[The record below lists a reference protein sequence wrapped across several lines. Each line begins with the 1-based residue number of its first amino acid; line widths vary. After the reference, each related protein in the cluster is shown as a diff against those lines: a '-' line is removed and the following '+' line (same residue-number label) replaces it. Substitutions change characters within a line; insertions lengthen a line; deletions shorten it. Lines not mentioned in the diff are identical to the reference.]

1 MASFA
6 WKWDLKGGGS
16 GREKVENKTR
26 RGTRSFGGRPFLGGR
41 WWRRWKPMGHPKRVP
56 RRKTKSPVMTGK
68 RSTQLVGTG
77 RGRVERRSPS
87 AKANLT
93 SHFHSTCSWQP
104 VRVLDYKE
112 DKGGNGLWG
121 GKGGG
126 KKGFVEPKLTEGE
139 KAQGQQPPSTSRI
152 SAKDFPEIR
161 ARTLDYTMNLRN
173 HLWLI
178 YIYIRRFVIKINGS
192 CRSRLSDR
200 KKEESSLWY

>member
-1 MASFA
+1 MASLA

-104 VRVLDYKE
+104 ASPRLQRRQRRKRTLGR
-112 DKGGNGLWG
+112 KGR
-121 GKGGG
+121 G
-126 KKGFVEPKLTEGE
+126 KKRVRGTEANRRWEGSR
-139 KAQGQQPPSTSRI
+139 STTAVNFSHLRQRFSR
-152 SAKDFPEIR
+152 D
-161 ARTLDYTMNLRN
+161 
-173 HLWLI
+173 
-178 YIYIRRFVIKINGS
+178 
-192 CRSRLSDR
+192 
-200 KKEESSLWY
+200 

>member
-1 MASFA
+1 
-6 WKWDLKGGGS
+6 
-16 GREKVENKTR
+16 
-26 RGTRSFGGRPFLGGR
+26 
-41 WWRRWKPMGHPKRVP
+41 
-56 RRKTKSPVMTGK
+56 MTGK

-104 VRVLDYKE
+104 ASPRLQRRQRRKRTLGR
-112 DKGGNGLWG
+112 KGR
-121 GKGGG
+121 G

-178 YIYIRRFVIKINGS
+178 YIYIYDVS
-192 CRSRLSDR
+192 LSRLMDLADLDFPIVKKRRAPSDTNCR
-200 KKEESSLWY
+200 GIQGQPMILKYH

>member
-1 MASFA
+1 MASLA

-104 VRVLDYKE
+104 ASPRLQRRQRRKRTLGR
-112 DKGGNGLWG
+112 KGR
-121 GKGGG
+121 G

-139 KAQGQQPPSTSRI
+139 KAQGQQPPSTSPPKIFQRLEREHWI
-152 SAKDFPEIR
+152 
-161 ARTLDYTMNLRN
+161 TLWIWETTCGL
-173 HLWLI
+173 
-178 YIYIRRFVIKINGS
+178 YIYTTFRYQ
-192 CRSRLSDR
+192 D
-200 KKEESSLWY
+200 